1 MVICMPRLKKGK
13 LNKKNYDAVE
23 DYMLTVRQNF
33 DKETTR
39 LHHYNIVDRMLRYID
54 KDFDKITTKDILLF
68 LDNVKPTT
76 AETLKSTIIHFF
88 KHNGMEE
95 LANSIPRN
103 VKILTQQTKG
113 EESVLTPQE
122 IEAIIEAPRALMDR
136 ALHEIFIV
144 TGARR
149 SEILNLNFGDIKI
162 DPDVI
167 WVNVRVSKTKIRK
180 IPIVP
185 NKDNPAARFPKYL
198 VQWLKYCGDTKPN
211 EPLFTSPRGG
221 RIKKSGIYDKIEW
234 MNQHVKLNVKL
245 TPHIYRHTAATYDG
259 ANLNEAMLCEKY
271 GWRLGSNM
279 VGRYCHFSTKQL
291 VAQMIRQAGLKEE
304 EIKQGKTCPRCGETN
319 NINAEVCVKCHQI
332 LDYKKLMEEV
342 EEKEHGRGKL
352 AAEIKELREENETLQ
367 NNFTIL
373 LHRMDELVDKR
384 AEETEKAEISARLNK
399 KME

>member
-1 MVICMPRLKKGK
+1 
-13 LNKKNYDAVE
+13 
-23 DYMLTVRQNF
+23 MLTVRQIF

-54 KDFDKITTKDILLF
+54 KDFDKITKKDILLF
-68 LDNVKPTT
+68 LEKVKPTS
-76 AETLKSTIIHFF
+76 AETLKSVIIHFF
-88 KHNGMEE
+88 KHNEMEE

-122 IEAIIEAPRALMDR
+122 IETIIEAPRALMDR

-144 TGARR
+144 
-149 SEILNLNFGDIKI
+149 
-162 DPDVI
+162 
-167 WVNVRVSKTKIRK
+167 KTKIRK

-185 NKDNPAARFPKYL
+185 NEDNPAARFPKYL
-198 VQWLKYCGDTKPN
+198 VQWLKYCGDTNPN

-221 RIKKSGIYDKIEW
+221 RIKKSGIYDKMEW

-245 TPHIYRHTAATYDG
+245 TPHIFRHTAATYDG

-271 GWRLGSNM
+271 GWILGSTM
-279 VGRYCHFSTKQL
+279 VRRYCHFSTKQL
-291 VAQMIRQAGLKEE
+291 VSQMMKQAGLKEE

-342 EEKEHGRGKL
+342 EEKERGRGKL
-352 AAEIKELREENETLQ
+352 ATEIKELREENETLQ
-367 NNFTIL
+367 NNFSIIL
-373 LHRMDELVDKR
+373 HEMDTFKER
-384 AEETEKAEISARLNK
+384 WNREKAEISARLNK